1 MAPPRRVVSKAS
13 PAIKKNQPV
22 ISQAIAP
29 SKRKASQSQ
38 KPANKEEY
46 VF

>member
-13 PAIKKNQPV
+13 PALKKNQ
-22 ISQAIAP
+22 QAITP

-46 VF
+46 GF